1 MWSNA
6 QFVCI
11 HNKLRHEDIWKQMEE
26 ENEADVGAGLLP
38 VKSLQNTEDRRLRVS

>member
-1 MWSNA
+1 
-6 QFVCI
+6 
-11 HNKLRHEDIWKQMEE
+11 MEE